1 MNYNEKGFRLVLLGT
16 ILNFMPIALNKGK
29 MPVSIDALK
38 FSSLYSELKLLKE
51 GRILTHVLEN
61 EATKMGI
68 LGDIIPIPKPYL
80 LPKIISIGDIF
91 IALGLFVVIQKYMQK
106 D

>member
-16 ILNFMPIALNKGK
+16 TLNFMPIALNKGK

-68 LGDIIPIPKPYL
+68 LGDIIPIPKPYP